1 MTMRIGGVLAAAV
14 LIAVALPA
22 RAQETYPTPEAAV
35 KDLVDSAK
43 AKTPGFGDRILG
55 KEGAALLRSGDT
67 DQDAENLKEFNEA
80 AAAST
85 AIDDGPN
92 GAKIL
97 RVGKNG
103 WTLPLPLIK
112 SDAGWRFDAA
122 KGKEEMTNRRVGYNE
137 LSAIEA
143 CKAYVAA
150 QDEYFKLDRDGNGLR
165 EYARKIIS
173 TPGTHDGLYWPPEN
187 QADISPLDGFAEDA
201 RSGWA
206 FGREAGALRRLL
218 LPHPDRAGT
227 RGAGRRL
234 FLPHQRPHDRRL
246 RDDRLAGGLRRQRRQ
261 DFYLRREWRR
271 LPKGPRAE
279 HRRSR
284 RLDGPVQ
291 SRRELESRRVAATQ
305 RELADRSDARN
316 SWASFSQ
323 AATGREPKGGEADN
337 LRRLNSCG
345 RHGCASAQV
354 LRIATRPKG
363 LYYPNSSEIALQ

>member
-1 MTMRIGGVLAAAV
+1 MRIGGILAAAV
-14 LIAVALPA
+14 LIAAALPA
-22 RAQETYPTPEAAV
+22 RAQETYPTPEAAA

-55 KEGAALLRSGDT
+55 KDGAALLRSGDT

-80 AAAST
+80 AAALT

-92 GAKIL
+92 GTKIL

-112 SDAGWRFDAA
+112 TDAGWRFDVA

-165 EYARKIIS
+165 EYARRFIS

-201 RSGWA
+201 NLAGRSGEKPEPYNGYYYRILTAQGPAAPGGA
-206 FGREAGALRRLL
+206 FSYLINGHMIAGHAMIAWPAAYGDSGVETFICGENGLVYQKDLGPNTAALGTSMAQFN
-218 LPHPDRAGT
+218 PDA
-227 RGAGRRL
+227 
-234 FLPHQRPHDRRL
+234 
-246 RDDRLAGGLRRQRRQ
+246 
-261 DFYLRREWRR
+261 
-271 LPKGPRAE
+271 
-279 HRRSR
+279 
-284 RLDGPVQ
+284 
-291 SRRELESRRVAATQ
+291 
-305 RELADRSDARN
+305 
-316 SWASFSQ
+316 SWKVV
-323 AATGREPKGGEADN
+323 E
-337 LRRLNSCG
+337 
-345 RHGCASAQV
+345 
-354 LRIATRPKG
+354 
-363 LYYPNSSEIALQ
+363 

>member
-1 MTMRIGGVLAAAV
+1 MTMRIGGILAAAV
-14 LIAVALPA
+14 LIAAALPA

-55 KEGAALLRSGDT
+55 KDGAALLRSGDA
-67 DQDAENLKEFNEA
+67 DEDAENLKEFNEA

-92 GAKIL
+92 GTKIL

-112 SDAGWRFDAA
+112 TDAGWRFDVA

-150 QDEYFKLDRDGNGLR
+150 QDEYFRLDRDGNGLR
-165 EYARKIIS
+165 EYARRFIS
-173 TPGTHDGLYWPPEN
+173 TPGTHDGLYWPPED

-201 RSGWA
+201 NLAGRSGEKPEPYDGYYFRILTAQGPAAPGGA
-206 FGREAGALRRLL
+206 FSYLINGHMIAGHAMVAW
-218 LPHPDRAGT
+218 PAD
-227 RGAGRRL
+227 
-234 FLPHQRPHDRRL
+234 
-246 RDDRLAGGLRRQRRQ
+246 LRRQRRR
-261 DFYLRREWRR
+261 DFYLRRERRR

-284 RLDGPVQ
+284 RLDGAVQ
-291 SRRELESRRVAATQ
+291 SRRELEGRRVAATQ
-305 RELADRSDARN
+305 RESLTASAARN
-316 SWASFSQ
+316 NWPPF
-323 AATGREPKGGEADN
+323 RK
-337 LRRLNSCG
+337 
-345 RHGCASAQV
+345 
-354 LRIATRPKG
+354 
-363 LYYPNSSEIALQ
+363 

>member
-1 MTMRIGGVLAAAV
+1 MTMRIGGILAAAV
-14 LIAVALPA
+14 LIAAAIPA

-55 KEGAALLRSGDT
+55 KDGAALLRSGDA
-67 DQDAENLKEFNEA
+67 DEDAGNLKEFNEA

-85 AIDDGPN
+85 AIDDGPD
-92 GAKIL
+92 GTKIL

-122 KGKEEMTNRRVGYNE
+122 RGKEEMTNRRVGYNE

-165 EYARKIIS
+165 EYARRIIS

-201 RSGWA
+201 NLARRSGEKPEPYDGYYFRVLTAQGPAAPGGA
-206 FGREAGALRRLL
+206 FSYLINGHMIAGHAMVAWPAAYGDSGVETFVCGENGVVYQKDLGPNTAAL
-218 LPHPDRAGT
+218 GT
-227 RGAGRRL
+227 
-234 FLPHQRPHDRRL
+234 
-246 RDDRLAGGLRRQRRQ
+246 
-261 DFYLRREWRR
+261 
-271 LPKGPRAE
+271 
-279 HRRSR
+279 SM
-284 RLDGPVQ
+284 VQ
-291 SRRELESRRVAATQ
+291 FNPYATWKVV
-305 RELADRSDARN
+305 E
-316 SWASFSQ
+316 
-323 AATGREPKGGEADN
+323 
-337 LRRLNSCG
+337 
-345 RHGCASAQV
+345 
-354 LRIATRPKG
+354 
-363 LYYPNSSEIALQ
+363 